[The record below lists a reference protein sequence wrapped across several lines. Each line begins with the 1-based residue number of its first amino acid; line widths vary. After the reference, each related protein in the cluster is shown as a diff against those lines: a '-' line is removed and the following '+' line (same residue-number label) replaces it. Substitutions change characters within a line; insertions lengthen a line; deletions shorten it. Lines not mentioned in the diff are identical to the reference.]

1 MMSIQQYGQ
10 TGAAS
15 AVTQEQ
21 RAAWVQLKKD
31 RDQLGEQV
39 GVLERGHQDLQ
50 RFLLKAR
57 RNSWIACTVV
67 SLCTAAAWFL
77 DASVWLRWYVLPIT
91 FFGCALLWFG
101 GRFLDRLMHSKIAR
115 LSQFLE
121 QTDERIEKGRP
132 IFETDHPQTDQP

>member
-1 MMSIQQYGQ
+1 MSIQQYGQ
-10 TGAAS
+10 TGAAP

-31 RDQLGEQV
+31 RDQLSEQV

-77 DASVWLRWYVLPIT
+77 DASYGYAGMCCRLLFSAVLYCGSAVGFWT
-91 FFGCALLWFG
+91 G
-101 GRFLDRLMHSKIAR
+101 
-115 LSQFLE
+115 
-121 QTDERIEKGRP
+121 
-132 IFETDHPQTDQP
+132 